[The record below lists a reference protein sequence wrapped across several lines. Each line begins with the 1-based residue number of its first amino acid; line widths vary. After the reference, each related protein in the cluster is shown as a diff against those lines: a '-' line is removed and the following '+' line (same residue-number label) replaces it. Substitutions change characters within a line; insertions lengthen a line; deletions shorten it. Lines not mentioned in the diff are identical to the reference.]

1 MKLFSKSLT
10 ATDCLKRLSIPK
22 RVLTSLPV
30 FHGGHAVELQVRYET
45 MEWSLVC
52 TIRKKGYKK
61 PVLSKGWRKFV
72 LANNLNVGDELT
84 LHKEEDE
91 SGLLHYRVEVKR
103 ATRPSRALSQSP
115 PAPEHDLDE
124 SHETT
129 SARSCRNV
137 EEKRV
142 PVVNGAYQTSAGIT
156 SCSRLYQFG
165 FTMDD
170 IASVRGTDGATDET
184 NNSLFK
190 EETKVREYFNFGL
203 TVGGAVVH
211 VHDQATSSTSFCKTD
226 QRLGFDLDMILGQS
240 IEARGVVNLDLTLE
254 PPILFD
260 GE

>member
-10 ATDCLKRLSIPK
+10 AIDCLKRLSIPK
-22 RVLTSLPV
+22 RVITSLPV

-45 MEWSLVC
+45 MEWPLVC

-115 PAPEHDLDE
+115 LALEHDLDE

-137 EEKRV
+137 EEE
-142 PVVNGAYQTSAGIT
+142 S
-156 SCSRLYQFG
+156 
-165 FTMDD
+165 
-170 IASVRGTDGATDET
+170 ASVRGTDGATDET

-190 EETKVREYFNFGL
+190 EETTVREYFNLGL

-211 VHDQATSSTSFCKTD
+211 VHDQGTSSPSFLKTD
-226 QRLGFDLDMILGQS
+226 QRLGFDLDMMLGQS
-240 IEARGVVNLDLTLE
+240 VEARSVVNLDLTLE

-260 GE
+260 GV